1 MVANYSFTMPMASVC
16 TGSRMMPDIRSPMTR
31 CKIGGIRGN
40 ARMEYQG
47 EMLLSAI
54 SKISNWQLVMTVPMT
69 VLMRG
74 VSTYLP
80 PLLLASLLTI
90 AIFIAA
96 ASLCIHHAFRP
107 LMNVTE
113 AMDAVSSGDFSI
125 QLPLCGQSET
135 RRLISGFN
143 SMVAHIC
150 QLVG

>member
-1 MVANYSFTMPMASVC
+1 MLDNVFIQDLPFDGGQLQLYNANGVSMYRQQDDARYTLTHDTLQKLAAS
-16 TGSRMMPDIRSPMTR
+16 GE
-31 CKIGGIRGN
+31 N

-113 AMDAVSSGDFSI
+113 AMDAVSSGDLLYSFRFA
-125 QLPLCGQSET
+125 GN
-135 RRLISGFN
+135 RKRG
-143 SMVAHIC
+143 
-150 QLVG
+150 G